1 MSTDRKEKRPGL
13 GLSVSNI
20 NNNQRDEQ
28 EPEKEIVKKQSE
40 KGTCFQ
46 KPSEQNTFAEE
57 RMINDVKCCW

>member
-1 MSTDRKEKRPGL
+1 MSLT
-13 GLSVSNI
+13 